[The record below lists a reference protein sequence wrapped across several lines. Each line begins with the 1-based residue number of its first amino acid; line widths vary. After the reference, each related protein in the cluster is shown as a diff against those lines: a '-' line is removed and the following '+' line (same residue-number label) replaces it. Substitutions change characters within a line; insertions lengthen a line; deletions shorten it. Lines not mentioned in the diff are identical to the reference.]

1 VFTGIVQELASV
13 VGIDALQTGRRLTV
27 ATTIPDGEIQ
37 IGESIALNG
46 ACMTVV
52 GTEAE
57 RFAVEVSK
65 ESLDRTTLGELAK
78 GDRINLERSARFQD
92 RIGGHFVSGHVDG
105 VGTVARIEPQGDS
118 WIYRFAIDPEI
129 ARLTVEKGSIA
140 VDGVSLTC
148 FHCTATTFDVAIIS
162 HTAKVTT
169 LGLRR
174 AGDRVNLENDVLGKY
189 VAKLVD
195 ATLAERLR
203 GTSSS

>member
-1 VFTGIVQELASV
+1 M
-13 VGIDALQTGRRLTV
+13 VGIEALQTGRRLTI
-27 ATTIPDGEIQ
+27 ATAIPEGDIQ

-57 RFAVEVSK
+57 RFSVEVSK
-65 ESLDRTTLGELAK
+65 ESLDRTTLGELAR

-92 RIGGHFVSGHVDG
+92 RIGGHVVSGHVDG
-105 VGTVARIEPQGDS
+105 VGTIAHIEPQGDS
-118 WIYRFAIDPEI
+118 WIYRFSISPEI

-140 VDGVSLTC
+140 VDGISLTC
-148 FHCTATTFDVAIIS
+148 FHCSDSSFDVAVIS

-169 LGLRR
+169 LGLRGP
-174 AGDRVNLENDVLGKY
+174 GDRVNLENDVLGKY

-195 ATLAERLR
+195 AALAERLR
-203 GTSSS
+203 EKSSS